1 MTGKFTRFDIKDF
14 LHTPAELV
22 HYVKACSELDSGD
35 GRFNRVAL
43 RDYKQTIRLRIQS
56 DPDFAQ
62 ALRIEAATL
71 FHNGETE
78 LASMLLAQLH
88 VALRHQTARRFFTY
102 RP

>member
-1 MTGKFTRFDIKDF
+1 MSEKFLRFDVKDY
-14 LHTPAELV
+14 LKTPADLSGYIKGCEI
-22 HYVKACSELDSGD
+22 EDSGD
-35 GRFNRVAL
+35 GRLNRVAR
-43 RDYKQTIRLRIQS
+43 RDVKHTIRARIES

-71 FHNGETE
+71 IHNGEIE
-78 LASMLLAQLH
+78 IGRRLLHLLQ